1 MELHLENDHQILIE
15 DDEYLAVKQSDN
27 IELWNREGDE
37 RYGVLPDN
45 YTLDDIQRIMSFY
58 RSGFANGEKF
68 GQLTKLNEI
77 RSSLNLQENMY
88 NTMYQLWKRKTDGR
102 FYEINLIQ
110 DLFGDWLI
118 CLAWGSQNVKPK
130 GQTLLFDSLQ
140 SALDKLPEL
149 EKRRKSHK
157 YKLMEQ
163 IN

>member
-77 RSSLNLQENMY
+77 RSSLNL
-88 NTMYQLWKRKTDGR
+88 
-102 FYEINLIQ
+102 
-110 DLFGDWLI
+110 
-118 CLAWGSQNVKPK
+118 
-130 GQTLLFDSLQ
+130 
-140 SALDKLPEL
+140 
-149 EKRRKSHK
+149 
-157 YKLMEQ
+157 
-163 IN
+163 